1 MLPAIIRVHLGEPLP
16 SRQEQPE
23 GAALDGNARSIEDR
37 QMTRNHWMSLLA
49 VLVMSMTSTGTTALA
64 AEADDHRADQRARI
78 VEFSLKDLATSND
91 RAIGA
96 EKLSVQPGT
105 DALQDPKVQ
114 IRPAP
119 EPDSRELVARNV
131 QSSLHKLY
139 RENVSE
145 RTPDGRKDRVQESQ
159 ARQAE
164 AAASADDPAI
174 REAAP

>member
-1 MLPAIIRVHLGEPLP
+1 
-16 SRQEQPE
+16 
-23 GAALDGNARSIEDR
+23 
-37 QMTRNHWMSLLA
+37 MTRYRLMNLLV
-49 VLVMSMTSTGTTALA
+49 VLGAMGVPVVSMDRTGATALA
-64 AEADDHRADQRARI
+64 AEADARQADQRARI

-96 EKLSVQPGT
+96 EKLSVKPGT

-114 IRPAP
+114 IRPVP

-139 RENVSE
+139 RENVSKQ
-145 RTPDGRKDRVQESQ
+145 TPDGRKARVEDSQ

-164 AAASADDPAI
+164 AAASANDGPAT